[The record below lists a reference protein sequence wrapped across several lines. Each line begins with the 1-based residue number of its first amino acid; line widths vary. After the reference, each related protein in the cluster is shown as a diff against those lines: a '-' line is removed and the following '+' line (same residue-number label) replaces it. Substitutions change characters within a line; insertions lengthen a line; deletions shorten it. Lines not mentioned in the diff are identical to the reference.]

1 VTSVA
6 AITVVPQPAMLRG
19 HLDTVTRDRISGWAT
34 GLEDGV
40 PVALQVLDNGRPIAR
55 VLSNLY
61 RPDLEAAGIGNGRH
75 GFDVAV
81 PGGLSPLSRHVIQVR
96 READGSELTG
106 SPWLIEASDAF
117 DDGLRQAVTLAVA
130 GVNDAAEREAVLA
143 FLAAQTDVLLQQRA
157 DGESQRQVR
166 GEYER
171 RVRRVGPA
179 AAGLAPPQKR
189 ALVID
194 ERVPQEGRD
203 AGSQAML
210 SHVRALQ
217 ALGHGV
223 SLVAADDLSGELAAP
238 DVTLCG
244 APFYA
249 SVEEVL
255 RRQAHSF
262 DVVYLHRASIAARY
276 LNLVRQY
283 QPRARLLYSVA
294 DLHHVRLERQAAAEE
309 RPELLAE
316 ARVMRL
322 KECTAAWQAD
332 AVLTHSTEE
341 AALLRRM
348 VPEAHVHLVPWSIPI
363 LGTGLRPGAASF
375 AARRGVAFI
384 GNYGHEPNVD
394 AARWL
399 LEELMPLV
407 WASVPQVPL
416 LLVGAG
422 MPEVLRR
429 RVGAFAPDQVRAV
442 GHVADLHGAV
452 LNKVRLTVAPLR
464 FGAGV
469 KGKVLE
475 SLAAGVPC
483 VMTPLAAEGIGFPAG
498 LGGLVAADAAGLAAG
513 IVRLH
518 VDAREHARL
527 AKAGLAFIGT
537 ACGEEVVKAALL
549 AAIEGRRA
557 LLGAA

>member
-1 VTSVA
+1 VNEVA
-6 AITVVPQPAMLRG
+6 AITVVPHAGTERG
-19 HLDTVTRDRISGWAT
+19 HLDQVTRERIAGWAV
-34 GLEDGV
+34 GREDGV

-75 GFDVAV
+75 GFDIAL
-81 PGGLSPLSRHVIQVR
+81 PGGLSPLIRHVIQVR

-106 SPWLIEASDAF
+106 SPWLIEASGAF

-130 GVNDAAEREAVLA
+130 GVSEATEREAVLA
-143 FLAAQTDVLLQQRA
+143 FLATQTEVLLQQRA
-157 DGESQRQVR
+157 DIASERQVR

-171 RVRRVGPA
+171 RVRRLGPMA
-179 AAGLAPPQKR
+179 APMAAPQKR

-194 ERVPQEGRD
+194 ERVPQPGRD

-210 SHVRALQ
+210 SHVAALQ
-217 ALGHGV
+217 ALGHSV
-223 SLVAADDLSGELAAP
+223 SLVAADDLAGGDEAVLRAQ

-244 APFYA
+244 LPFYA

-255 RRQAHSF
+255 RRQTHSF
-262 DVVYLHRASIAARY
+262 DVVYLHRASIASRY

-294 DLHHVRLERQAAAEE
+294 DLHHLRLERQAAAEE
-309 RPELLAE
+309 RPELLGE

-332 AVLTHSTEE
+332 AVLTHSAEE

-348 VPEAHVHLVPWSIPI
+348 VPEAHVHLVPWSLPV
-363 LGTGLRPGAASF
+363 RAGAARF

-384 GNYGHEPNVD
+384 GHYAHEPNVD
-394 AARWL
+394 AVRWL
-399 LEELMPLV
+399 LDELMPLV
-407 WASVPQVPL
+407 WAAEPGIPL
-416 LLVGAG
+416 LLVGAD

-429 RVGAFAPDQVRAV
+429 RVAAFPPDLVRV
-442 GHVADLHGAV
+442 LGHVADLQGEV
-452 LNKVRLTVAPLR
+452 LDQVRLTVAPLR

-483 VMTPLAAEGIGFPAG
+483 VMTALAAEGIALPAA
-498 LGGLVAADAAGLAAG
+498 LADLVAAGAPALAAC

-518 VDAREHARL
+518 GNARAHARL
-527 AKAGLAFIGT
+527 AKDGAAFIGT
-537 ACGEEVVKAALL
+537 ACSDEVVKAALL

>member
-1 VTSVA
+1 MNEVA
-6 AITVVPQPAMLRG
+6 AITVVPQAATEHG
-19 HLDTVTRDRISGWAT
+19 HLDQVTRERVAGWAI
-34 GLEDGV
+34 GREDGV

-61 RPDLEAAGIGNGRH
+61 RPDLEAAGIGNGRY
-75 GFDVAV
+75 GFDIAF
-81 PGGLSPLSRHVIQVR
+81 PGGLSPLTRHVIQVR

-106 SPWLIEASDAF
+106 SPWLLEASGAF
-117 DDGLRQAVTLAVA
+117 DDGLRQAVMLAVA
-130 GVNDAAEREAVLA
+130 GVSDAAEREAVLA
-143 FLAAQTDVLLQQRA
+143 FLAGQTEALLQQRA
-157 DGESQRQVR
+157 EIESERQVR

-171 RVRRVGPA
+171 RVRRFGPMA
-179 AAGLAPPQKR
+179 ASLQPPRKR

-194 ERVPQEGRD
+194 EKVPQVGRD

-210 SHVRALQ
+210 SHIAALQ
-217 ALGHGV
+217 ALGYGV
-223 SLVAADDLSGELAAP
+223 SLVAADDLDGGNEAALRAR
-238 DVTLCG
+238 D
-244 APFYA
+244 A
-249 SVEEVL
+249 SVEEVV
-255 RRQAHSF
+255 RRQSHSL
-262 DVVYLHRASIAARY
+262 DLVYLHRASIASRY

-283 QPRARLLYSVA
+283 QPRARLVYSVA
-294 DLHHVRLERQAAAEE
+294 DLHHLRLERQAAAEE

-332 AVLTHSTEE
+332 AVLTHSAEE

-348 VPEAHVHLVPWSIPI
+348 VPEAHVHLVPWSLPV
-363 LGTGLRPGAASF
+363 RAGAAQF

-384 GNYGHEPNVD
+384 GHYAHEPNVD
-394 AARWL
+394 AVRWL
-399 LEELMPLV
+399 LEEVMPLV
-407 WASVPQVPL
+407 WTAVPDIPL
-416 LLVGAG
+416 LLVGAD

-429 RVGAFAPDQVRAV
+429 RVAAFAPERVRAM
-442 GHVADLHGAV
+442 GHVADLQGDV
-452 LNKVRLTVAPLR
+452 LDQVRLTVAPLR

-483 VMTPLAAEGIGFPAG
+483 VMTPVAAEGIGLPPG
-498 LGGLVAADAAGLAAG
+498 LAELVASDAPGLAAC
-513 IVRLH
+513 IERLH
-518 VDAREHARL
+518 GNARDHARL
-527 AKAGLAFIGT
+527 KKEGTAFIAA
-537 ACGEEVVKAALL
+537 ACGEEVVKTALL